1 MSKLPKSK
9 KTKRNIIIAII
20 LLLLIIGSCEKD
32 NSDNSKNSETTKSV
46 TETTTK
52 TTQPTTTTIQT
63 TQQVTTEK
71 ITTETTT
78 IEETIEVSDF
88 RGMNFFDAK
97 KQYEFNFKIKKYLP
111 NEEYPDFEPN
121 DIINQDIEPGT
132 KLKKGDTIFVE
143 VCKKETPT
151 TTEQPTTEETTA
163 PPPVETIPETVPPET
178 VPPTEY
184 IPPVEPV
191 VNIIHFILNTETNC
205 VHINRECSAAQKIL
219 PENYAEIDIPDNE
232 LSNYTNFY
240 WACGKCSKQYSDFL
254 PKF

>member
-1 MSKLPKSK
+1 MSKLPTSK

-20 LLLLIIGSCEKD
+20 LLLLIIVSCEKD
-32 NSDNSKNSETTKSV
+32 DSDNSKNSETTKSV
-46 TETTTK
+46 TE
-52 TTQPTTTTIQT
+52 TTIQT